1 MTHVKICGIREE
13 AHALAAVEAGA
24 DFIGLIFVPGRR
36 QVTPSQAK
44 KIAAAVKQGDKA
56 TEVVGVFV
64 NTPAP
69 KVMKIAD
76 FCHLDRVQLSGDE
89 PWQYCA
95 KLSTPIIKVVRISK
109 YQPFENICANLAA
122 GERVISNQKHLYLL
136 DPQVKGK
143 YGGTGT
149 TLDWNLAHQ
158 VAQRFPVI
166 IAGGLTPQ
174 NVAQAIKTAKPWG
187 VDTSSGVET
196 GGVKNIAKIRAF
208 IAAARSAD
216 DKYN

>member
-44 KIAAAVKQGDKA
+44 KIAAAVKQDDKA

-64 NTPAP
+64 NTPALQ
-69 KVMKIAD
+69 VMKIAD

-89 PWQYCA
+89 SREYCA
-95 KLSTPIIKVVRISK
+95 GITKPIIKVIRIARR
-109 YQPFENICANLAA
+109 QQVEAICAELAA
-122 GERVISNQKHLYLL
+122 GAKFFSNQKHLYLL
-136 DPQVKGK
+136 DPQVNGK

-196 GGVKNIAKIRAF
+196 GGVKDIAKIRAF